1 MEDLSK
7 KVVFITGINGFTGIH
22 LENFFLN
29 KGWIVYGT
37 TYAETENEN
46 HFVCDITNKSQIKS
60 VFNKIQHL
68 NFIIH
73 TAAIS
78 FVAGDNQNDMYNV
91 NVFGTLNLL
100 DVIIESGLNPDK
112 VLIASSA
119 AVYGN
124 IGETLSE
131 DMCPKPVNHYGNSKL
146 VMENMTKAYFPK
158 LNIIITRPFNYTGV
172 GQSDDFLVPK
182 ITSHFKS
189 KSPSIE
195 LGNIDVFREFNDVDY
210 LTNCYYNLLVSD
222 YISEIVNVCSGK
234 TNNIKEIL
242 LGLEKISK
250 HKMNVEINPKF
261 IRHNEIR
268 TLRGSVE
275 KLNGMICLPSDNNLM
290 EVLKKMYFNNN

>member
-1 MEDLSK
+1 MGNPSK
-7 KVVFITGINGFTGIH
+7 KIVFITGINGFTGIH
-22 LENFFLN
+22 LENLFLN
-29 KGWIVYGT
+29 KGWLVYGT
-37 TYAETENEN
+37 TYAETENPN
-46 HFVCDITNKSQIKS
+46 HFVCDITNKNQIKN
-60 VFNKIQHL
+60 VFSKIQ
-68 NFIIH
+68 NPIYIIH

-78 FVAGDNQNDMYNV
+78 FVAGENQNDMYNV

-146 VMENMTKAYFPK
+146 VMENMTKTYFSK
-158 LNIIITRPFNYTGV
+158 LSIIITRPFNYTGV

-182 ITSHFKS
+182 IVSHFKN
-189 KSPSIE
+189 KSPIIE
-195 LGNIDVFREFNDVDY
+195 LGNIDVFREFNDVSY
-210 LTNCYYNLLVSD
+210 LTSCYYNLLISD
-222 YISEIVNVCSGK
+222 YNSEIVNVCSGK
-234 TNNIKEIL
+234 TSNIKEIL
-242 LGLEKISK
+242 LGLEKISN
-250 HKMNVEINPKF
+250 HKINVMINPKF

-268 TLRGSVE
+268 TLKGSVE
-275 KLNGMICLPSDNNLM
+275 KLNGVICLPSDNNLI